1 MSFMNEDQIKNIVEG
16 ALMVAG
22 RPINV
27 DGLLAIFGE
36 EGRPERGQIRDAI
49 GQLREDYEGRG
60 IEVLEVASGYRI
72 QIRKELSECL
82 SRLWHA
88 RPPRYSRALMETLA
102 LIAYRQPIT
111 RGEIEDVRGVSVS
124 SNIIRTLLERS
135 WIRILGHRDVPGKP
149 AMFGTTKEFLDYFGL
164 RKLDELPTLAEL
176 RDIDSINVEL
186 DFSDDGVEP
195 TEDEQPG
202 PETDSVAME
211 LVAADE
217 GLKVVE
223 DARVEQTGGHP
234 AISGVEAEADV
245 EDEKTAESQ
254 ESPAR
259 S

>member
-1 MSFMNEDQIKNIVEG
+1 MNKDQIRNIVEG

-22 RPINV
+22 RPINI

-36 EGRPERGQIRDAI
+36 EGRPERGQIREAI
-49 GQLREDYEGRG
+49 AELSDEYDGRG

-72 QIRKELSECL
+72 QIRTEMSEWL
-82 SRLWHA
+82 SRLWQE
-88 RPPRYSRALMETLA
+88 RPPRYSRALMETVA

-135 WIRILGHRDVPGKP
+135 WIRVLGHRDVPGKP

-164 RKLDELPTLAEL
+164 RKLEELPTLAEL

-186 DFSDDGVEP
+186 DFSDEGTAFVPDTDAGL
-195 TEDEQPG
+195 
-202 PETDSVAME
+202 ETDHAEME
-211 LVAADE
+211 LVETDVTLKTLGQIRIEKTDE
-217 GLKVVE
+217 
-223 DARVEQTGGHP
+223 HP
-234 AISGVEAEADV
+234 AVSGLEAEADV
-245 EDEKTAESQ
+245 EDAETTKSQ
-254 ESPAR
+254 ESPAG